1 MSWEEREDQV
11 YSKWLL
17 GSAREVAKESY
28 TSHSMALMSCLCRSG
43 VMALDHPAESSM
55 ASSNVGMGHL
65 GRQSRL
71 TDYLLSSRQVQEEE
85 MKKPLSHL
93 LPSGPPA
100 LDRHLSRCRSPP
112 GAEYACQSLPEA
124 GSGESERDR
133 QQSFL

>member
-1 MSWEEREDQV
+1 
-11 YSKWLL
+11 
-17 GSAREVAKESY
+17 
-28 TSHSMALMSCLCRSG
+28 MALG
-43 VMALDHPAESSM
+43 HPAESSM

-71 TDYLLSSRQVQEEE
+71 TGYLLSSRQVQEEE

-93 LPSGPPA
+93 PPSDPPA
-100 LDRHLSRCRSPP
+100 LDRHLSRWRSPP
-112 GAEYACQSLPEA
+112 GDEYACRSLPEA